1 MTTSNKKKELSEGVF
16 WTHKGEVH
24 CQIRTSY
31 SLINFRL
38 EIGERGG
45 AREGTREGG
54 EGGKFTE
61 LTMEEHSSVPYND
74 PTATPVPHKPAY
86 APFVFHK
93 VPMW

>member
-1 MTTSNKKKELSEGVF
+1 MTSSSNKKKELNEGVF

-24 CQIRTSY
+24 CQVRTSY

-38 EIGERGG
+38 EIGG
-45 AREGTREGG
+45 REGG
-54 EGGKFTE
+54 REGGRGGVFTE
-61 LTMEEHSSVPYND
+61 LVMEEHSSVPFND
-74 PTATPVPHKPAY
+74 PTATPIPHKPAY